1 MVAFSELEFL
11 KGVPILRYSQN
22 FDQVAS
28 SVQIDWVRAE
38 MTHRLRISTQSSAP
52 PFTISRFA
60 NQLVANPSSRKSY
73 IRPFGTSTNSP
84 ANIYRHH
91 RPLRPQSKTVGM
103 SQEEDQVSSNASM
116 FNDSEADFALAGVT
130 SQPQDQQSVVLR
142 IQEELSMLLARLPE
156 TVKETAST
164 TIATVKEKPNVIMMP
179 ALFLHAIHKTSSS
192 GLGAGAVSFL
202 DLGTGHIL
210 AARLS
215 QQIRSLRMWVTT
227 GSVAVGEETSGL
239 DLSKTIDWL
248 VSNPTYT
255 LLAAMFAYQGVGGDF
270 PAITASVCHA
280 FGSDTVS
287 TVKGL
292 FPSADLNFW
301 SSIAKRYER
310 TKQYFADAEALNRKP
325 NPPGT
330 SKADIRR
337 MLKKAETESGSGA
350 SPVADT
356 ETSPET
362 ASTSPQ
368 TQDAHTAQ
376 TSMNRPGKRRQQ
388 LTHRSSGH

>member
-1 MVAFSELEFL
+1 
-11 KGVPILRYSQN
+11 
-22 FDQVAS
+22 
-28 SVQIDWVRAE
+28 

-52 PFTISRFA
+52 PFTISRFS
-60 NQLVANPSSRKSY
+60 NQLVANPSSRKRY

-84 ANIYRHH
+84 TNIYRHH
-91 RPLRPQSKTVGM
+91 RPLRPQSKTVDM
-103 SQEEDQVSSNASM
+103 SQEEDQVSSNASR

-130 SQPQDQQSVVLR
+130 SQPQDQQSVVRR
-142 IQEELSMLLARLPE
+142 IREELSMLRPRLPKAL
-156 TVKETAST
+156 KETAST
-164 TIATVKEKPNVIMMP
+164 TIATVKEKPNEVIILS
-179 ALFLHAIHKTSSS
+179 ALSLQVAQQVYSA
-192 GLGAGAVSFL
+192 GPGAGFRSLF

-210 AARLS
+210 AATLS
-215 QQIRSLRMWVTT
+215 EGIRSLRMWAATD
-227 GSVAVGEETSGL
+227 SAAVGEETSGL
-239 DLSKTIDWL
+239 DLSKTIDL
-248 VSNPTYT
+248 LLSQPYYTFLATY
-255 LLAAMFAYQGVGGDF
+255 FATQGIGGDF
-270 PAITASVCHA
+270 PAMTASVCYA

-310 TKQYFADAEALNRKP
+310 TKKYFADAEALNRKS

-362 ASTSPQ
+362 ASTSPE

-376 TSMNRPGKRRQQ
+376 TSLNRPGKRRQQ
-388 LTHRSSGH
+388 LTHRSSAH